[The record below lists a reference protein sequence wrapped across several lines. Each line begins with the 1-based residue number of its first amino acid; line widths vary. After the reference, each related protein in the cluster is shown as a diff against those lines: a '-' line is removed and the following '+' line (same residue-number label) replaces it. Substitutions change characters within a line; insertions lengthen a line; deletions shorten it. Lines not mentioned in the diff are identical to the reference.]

1 MTIQYKTEP
10 TRYVTKAFVHRIL
23 DDGILEQTEA
33 TRKVAKECEYYEP
46 ILQSQSITPDGYHL
60 IVIVTF
66 VIHGGIKEI

>member
-33 TRKVAKECEYYEP
+33 TRKVATECEYYEP
-46 ILQSQSITPDGYHL
+46 ILQSQSITPDGNYL
-60 IVIVTF
+60 VVVVTF
-66 VIHGGIKEI
+66 IIQGRI